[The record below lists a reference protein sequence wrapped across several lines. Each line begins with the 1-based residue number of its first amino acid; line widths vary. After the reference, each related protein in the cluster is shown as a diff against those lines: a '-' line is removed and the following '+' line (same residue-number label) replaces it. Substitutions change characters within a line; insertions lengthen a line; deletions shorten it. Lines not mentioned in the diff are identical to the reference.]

1 MVRRRVVA
9 HGEVQGVF
17 FRASVER
24 LANELGVAG
33 HARNRDDGAVEMAF
47 EGPADAVDQLISYS
61 SSGPAQA
68 SVSRLDVDDEEP
80 QGDSGFRTG

>member
-1 MVRRRVVA
+1 MIA

-33 HARNRDDGAVEMAF
+33 YARNRDDGAVEMAF
-47 EGPADAVDQLISYS
+47 EGPAGAVEQLISFS
-61 SSGPAQA
+61 ADGPERAR
-68 SVSRLDVDDEEP
+68 VSRLEVDDEEP
-80 QGDSGFRTG
+80 QGTSGFSTG